1 MSQSPAAAANE
12 DLKIESSGWKRV
24 LPGIGCALSVA
35 LCVWLIHPALEM
47 GTNDDWSYIKTA
59 QIFASIGHFVYN
71 GWATAMLGW
80 QITWGALF
88 IKLFGF
94 SFFAVRMSTLPL
106 AMASAY
112 LFYVIL
118 LRFGISVQNAVFG
131 TLVFALSPLSLPLT
145 TSFMT
150 DIPSVFAILV
160 CLYCCLRVLAAR
172 NDRSALLWL
181 CLAAGSNVALGTVR
195 QIVWLGVLVMV
206 PSTVWL
212 VRRRRNLVVAGFLLL
227 VVGGIAIFLCLRWFA
242 HQPYSLPE
250 KLIPGTINGRAVGR
264 SCFQMFRFAL
274 SILLFSF
281 PILVAWLPAVKNLRR
296 GTWTRICAILLL
308 YIPILALGQI
318 RGVLDHLVPPWLDN
332 LVTQKGISQ
341 FPAALGNQPDV
352 LLLWLRLVLG
362 FAVIA
367 VALVAIATFTSEPRK
382 DSTPA
387 GDLAWQ
393 TAFILLLPFALAN
406 CALLLPRSLAFN
418 LFDRYLLPVMI
429 PALIL
434 LLVAYEQRFGNRLPA
449 VSYAVLALFTCFA
462 VAGTHDEFVIS
473 RARLQ
478 AVHEVLA
485 AGVPRT
491 AVSGGIEYDGWTQI
505 ETQGYLND
513 PRLINPPGSYHAPV
527 YIIRDCRRR
536 NSFFVDYTPAVV
548 PEYVVVYTPM
558 PCLEPSRFT
567 PVPYQTWMA
576 PSHRVIYIQQEA
588 RSSGNSQSSD
598 Q

>member
-1 MSQSPAAAANE
+1 MSQSPATAASE
-12 DLKIESSGWKRV
+12 DLKIESSGWKQV

-59 QIFASIGHFVYN
+59 QMFATTGHFVYN
-71 GWATAMLGW
+71 AWATAMLGW
-80 QITWGALF
+80 QIPWGALF

-118 LRFGISVQNAVFG
+118 LRFGISVQNAAFG

-160 CLYCCLRVLAAR
+160 CLYCCLRVLSTK

-181 CLAAGSNVALGTVR
+181 CLAAGSNVLLGTVR

-212 VRRRRNLVVAGFLLL
+212 VRRRRNLVVAGFLLW
-227 VVGGIAIFLCLRWFA
+227 VVSGISIFLCMRWFA
-242 HQPYSLPE
+242 HQPYILPE
-250 KLIPGTINGRAVGR
+250 KLIPGTINSRAVGR

-281 PILVAWLPAVKNLRR
+281 PILVAWLTAARNLRR
-296 GTWTRICAILLL
+296 AARIKIGTVLLL
-308 YIPILALGQI
+308 YIPILIWGQK

-332 LVTQKGISQ
+332 LVTEKGISQ
-341 FPAALGNQPDV
+341 FPAILGNQPDV
-352 LLLWLRLVLG
+352 LPLWLRLVIG
-362 FAVIA
+362 FAVIT
-367 VALVAIATFTSEPRK
+367 VALVAMAVITSEPRK

-387 GDLAWQ
+387 GSLVWR
-393 TAFILLLPFALAN
+393 TALILLLPFALAN
-406 CALLLPRSLAFN
+406 CALLLPRSLAFD

-434 LLVAYEQRFGNRLPA
+434 LLLAYEQRFGNRLPA
-449 VSYAVLALFTCFA
+449 VPYVTLALFTCFA
-462 VAGTHDEFVIS
+462 VAGTHDEFAIS

-478 AVHEVLA
+478 AVQEVLA

-513 PRLINPPGSYHAPV
+513 PRLINPPGAYHAPV
-527 YIIRDCRRR
+527 HTIKDCRRR

-558 PCLEPSRFT
+558 PCLEPSWFA

-576 PSHRVIYIQQEA
+576 PSHRVMYIQQEA
-588 RSSGNSQSSD
+588 RSTDNNESSD

>member
-12 DLKIESSGWKRV
+12 DIKIESSGWKRV
-24 LPGIGCALSVA
+24 LPGIACALSVA

-59 QIFASIGHFVYN
+59 QMFATTGHFVYN

-80 QITWGALF
+80 QIPWGALF

-94 SFFAVRMSTLPL
+94 SFFTVRMSTLPL

-118 LRFGISVQNAVFG
+118 LRFGISIQNAVFG

-150 DIPSVFAILV
+150 DIPSAFAILI
-160 CLYCCLRVLAAR
+160 CLYCCLRVLAAK

-181 CLAAGSNVALGTVR
+181 CVAAGSNVALGTVR

-212 VRRRRNLVVAGFLLL
+212 VRRHRNLVVAGFLLW
-227 VVGGIAIFLCLRWFA
+227 VVSGIAIFLCMRWFA
-242 HQPYSLPE
+242 HQPYILPE
-250 KLIPGTINGRAVGR
+250 KLIPGTINSRAVAR

-281 PILVAWLPAVKNLRR
+281 PILVAWLPAAINLRR
-296 GTWTRICAILLL
+296 AAWAKIGTVLLL
-308 YIPILALGQI
+308 YIPILVLGQR

-332 LVTQKGISQ
+332 LVTKKGISQ
-341 FPAALGNQPDV
+341 FPAILGNQPDV
-352 LLLWLRLVLG
+352 LPLWLRLVIG
-362 FAVIA
+362 FAVIG
-367 VALVAIATFTSEPRK
+367 VALVAMAAITSEPQK
-382 DSTPA
+382 DSTPT
-387 GDLAWQ
+387 GGLGWQ
-393 TAFILLLPFALAN
+393 TALILLLPFTLAN
-406 CALLLPRSLAFN
+406 CALLLPRSLAFD

-434 LLVAYEQRFGNRLPA
+434 LLLAYEQRFGNRLPA
-449 VSYAVLALFTCFA
+449 VSYAILALFTCFA
-462 VAGTHDEFVIS
+462 VAGTHDEFTIS

-478 AVHEVLA
+478 AIHQVLA
-485 AGVPRT
+485 TGVPRT

-513 PRLINPPGSYHAPV
+513 PRLINPLGSYHAPV
-527 YIIRDCRRR
+527 NAIRDCRRR

-548 PEYVVVYTPM
+548 PEYIVVYSPM
-558 PCLEPSRFT
+558 PCLEPSQFAA
-567 PVPYQTWMA
+567 VPYQTWIA
-576 PSHRVIYIQQEA
+576 PSHRVMYIQQEA
-588 RSSGNSQSSD
+588 PSTGNNQSPD